1 MSAKY
6 EKAHSKWFHKL
17 DRFGL
22 AFFYEKRSLF
32 RVFLFTLL
40 CTVAAFIYMIEDY
53 QQCTTK
59 FMGLTKSAGARTLEG
74 FQVNSGLK
82 YYGVDVKMRGM
93 FNPNIQDTSA
103 MNESLFVSFCNKIG
117 IYYTKRP

>member
-1 MSAKY
+1 
-6 EKAHSKWFHKL
+6 
-17 DRFGL
+17 
-22 AFFYEKRSLF
+22 
-32 RVFLFTLL
+32 
-40 CTVAAFIYMIEDY
+40 MIEDY